1 MIVNVLDGGI
11 ELHNIIA
18 KREIAP
24 DIISLEVDAP
34 LVAKKAKPGQFI
46 ILMIDGKGERIPLT
60 IADYDREKGWIRIV
74 FEVAGKTTAQLSQ
87 MNEGDELFSLVG
99 PLGKPTRLEKYGTVV
114 TVGGGTGIAC
124 VYPITRGLK
133 EAGNKVIA
141 IIGARTKDLII
152 MEGEMKKASTE
163 LLVTTDDGSYVRKGF
178 VTDVLGEVLRKE
190 KDVKKVLAIGPAP
203 MMKAACD
210 ITKPYNLETIVS
222 LNSIMVDGTGMCGSC
237 RVTVGGETKFVCVDG
252 PEFNGHLVDWQE
264 FMNRLR
270 RYERLEKLSL
280 ERYRKQRRRW
290 ENGRDDIR

>member
-1 MIVNVLDGGI
+1 M
-11 ELHNIIA
+11 HRIIT

-34 LVAKKAKPGQFI
+34 LIAERAKPGQFV
-46 ILMIDGKGERIPLT
+46 ILMTDEKGERIPLT
-60 IADYDREKGWIRIV
+60 IANQENGRIRIV
-74 FEVAGKTTAQLSQ
+74 FQVVGKTTAQLSQ

-99 PLGKPTRLEKYGTVV
+99 PLGKPTEIDYYGTVV

-141 IIGARTKDLII
+141 IIGAKTRDLII
-152 MEGEMKKASTE
+152 MEEEMKKASAE

-178 VTDVLGEVLRKE
+178 VTEVLDEVLRKE
-190 KDVKKVLAIGPAP
+190 KDVKKVWAIGPAP
-203 MMKAACD
+203 MMKATCD
-210 ITKPYNLETIVS
+210 ITKPYNMETIVS

-264 FMNRLR
+264 FMNRLA

-280 ERYRKQRRRW
+280 EMYEKRQGRR
-290 ENGRDDIR
+290 EGRLR